1 MVGLNSTSLG
11 ERRGVYGVEEKGAVY
26 KFLGGIAA
34 TDVVVWPADVFQ
46 CATWNVARLAPIRQ
60 IRQVWPTSTHGEGC
74 TPPQICTATGV
85 ARAFEAVATYRTFP
99 VPCVLG
105 AQLLSALVQRCFFVQ
120 GAQHLHELATV

>member
-1 MVGLNSTSLG
+1 LVGLNSTSLG
-11 ERRGVYGVEEKGAVY
+11 EKRGVYGVEEKGAVY

-60 IRQVWPTSTHGEGC
+60 IRQVWPTSADGEGNA
-74 TPPQICTATGV
+74 PPQICTATSV
-85 ARAFEAVATYRTFP
+85 ARASEAVATSRAFP

-105 AQLLSALVQRCFFVQ
+105 AQLESALVQRCFFVQ
-120 GAQHLHELATV
+120 GAQRLHEMATA